1 MIFVACPGESNL
13 DPNDP
18 ANADIMSLVKVSINV
33 FVFQCNFKVCSLI
46 QCILIPEESS

>member
-18 ANADIMSLVKVSINV
+18 ANAGIMSLVKVSISG

-46 QCILIPEESS
+46 QCILIPEDSS